1 MRQKKITAILLCCI
15 FLCTMLISCKKTKTC
30 SDKKFCISFRLAET
44 HPYGYPTE
52 VADRY
57 FADLV
62 ETRSEG
68 RIKIEVFSNS
78 QLGQEKDTIEQ
89 VQFGGIDFA
98 RVSIGTLS
106 DFAPQF
112 NALQMPYIFRN
123 DLHSF
128 KVLDGEIGEMLLQS
142 LEQNDLVGLC
152 YYDGGARSFYN
163 TVRPIYRPEDLKG
176 LRIRVQQNTTLI
188 QMIDLLGARAIPLPY
203 GDVYSNLQ
211 TDYIQGAENNWSSY
225 ESTKHYKIAKYI
237 VIDEHTRLPEI
248 IIGSKKMSES
258 LCKEDLNIVMQAAKD
273 STAFQRN
280 LWHKE
285 ELLAKQKVINENC
298 IVTEPENIED
308 FQKAMQPIYD
318 RQTEETKALIKR
330 IKEIK

>member
-1 MRQKKITAILLCCI
+1 MFFSCNKAKCGEDATTCITV
-15 FLCTMLISCKKTKTC
+15 
-30 SDKKFCISFRLAET
+30 RLAET
-44 HPYGYPTE
+44 HPHGYPTE
-52 VADRY
+52 VADQY

-78 QLGQEKDTIEQ
+78 ILGQEKETIEQ

-98 RVSIGTLS
+98 RVSIGTLA

-128 KVLDGEIGEMLLQS
+128 KVLDGEIGEMLLKS
-142 LEQNDLVGLC
+142 LDKNDLIGLC

-163 TVRPIYRPEDLKG
+163 SVRPIYTPQDLKG

-188 QMIDLLGARAIPLPY
+188 TMIDLLGARAIPLAY
-203 GDVYSNLQ
+203 GDVYSCLQ

-225 ESTKHYKIAKYI
+225 ESTRHYEIAKYI

-248 IIGSKKMSES
+248 IIGSKS
-258 LCKEDLNIVMQAAKD
+258 LANSLSDEDLKLVMQAAKD

-285 ELLAKQKVINENC
+285 ELLAKQKVMKANC
-298 IVTEPENIED
+298 IVTEPRNIED

-318 RQTEETKALIKR
+318 KQTEETKALIKR
-330 IKEIK
+330 IKEIR